1 MKGDSMS
8 DLLVHDPNEGE
19 AFWFLDTLM
28 QVKLSATATDGRL
41 AILEQLAPAGSATPL
56 HRHDETDEYFY
67 VLSGE
72 VVFHAGGITRACL
85 AGSFVAV
92 LKGTPHAFRVSD
104 KGAARLLVISAPAR
118 FESFVRA
125 VSVPATRL
133 ELPQAGPPGP
143 GDVERLAVVGAQH
156 DVVLLG
162 PPPPAS

>member
-1 MKGDSMS
+1 MA
-8 DLLVHDPNEGE
+8 DLTVQSPLEGE

-28 QVKLSATATDGRL
+28 QVKLSAKETGGSL

-72 VVFHAGGITRACL
+72 VVFHAGDQTKPCP

-92 LKGTPHAFRVSD
+92 PRGTAHAFRVSEQSE
-104 KGAARLLVISAPAR
+104 ARLLVVSAPAR
-118 FESFVRA
+118 FEAFVRA
-125 VSVPATRL
+125 TSVPAEGLRL
-133 ELPQAGPPGP
+133 PAAVPPGP
-143 GDVERLAVVGAQH
+143 EGLRRLAAIGAEH

-162 PPPPAS
+162 PPPAAAR